1 MKLLGEVLLEKG
13 MITPQQ
19 MRLAL
24 QEQKRTGELLGD
36 VLLRLGILTRKD
48 LSRALAYSS
57 DLPFVDLKQ
66 IHIDPNAT
74 KTISKDLAKKF
85 KLIPFAMENNSL
97 KVAMDNPN
105 DVVAIDTLRRT
116 TGKKIEIFASDL
128 DGILESIEIYYELGA
143 SLEEEIDKNVA
154 AALSGGV
161 AEGEVN
167 PPIIRLIELF
177 LIKAIRDGA
186 TDVHITP
193 EEMITRVS
201 YRVDGVLRSGMILP
215 KQIHVP
221 LVTRVKVMS
230 GLNIAEQRLPQEGNI
245 TFEFSG
251 RKIDIRSS
259 TSPKY
264 FGENVVLRV
273 LDKANLILGLEY
285 LGLDAKNQITIR
297 KLTTKPHGI
306 VLAAGPTGCG
316 KTTTLYSMLREIN
329 ALEKNVLTIED
340 PIEYHLPLIKQTQ
353 VNEQAGLTF
362 IQAIRHFLR
371 QDPDVMLVGEIR
383 DLETAKISFQAAMT
397 GHLVFST
404 IHTNDAASTI
414 ARLLDLGV
422 EPYLIPT
429 SLRAVIAQRLVRKIC
444 PDCVEEYTPTEEELE
459 IYNLK
464 DWRGAGKTLKR
475 GKGCPACEY
484 TGYRGR
490 TGIFEILEM
499 TPKISQLITQKV
511 SSDVLML
518 EAQKEGMR
526 TMREDGLNKVLDGI
540 TTIEEVFR
548 VTE

>member
-1 MKLLGEVLLEKG
+1 MKLLGEVLREKE

-24 QEQKRTGELLGD
+24 QEQKRTGELLGN

-48 LSRALAYSS
+48 LSRALAFSS

-66 IHIDPNAT
+66 VHIDPNAVSTIT
-74 KTISKDLAKKF
+74 KDVAKKF
-85 KLIPFAMENNSL
+85 KLLPFALEDNTIR
-97 KVAMDNPN
+97 VAMDNPN
-105 DVVAIDTLRRT
+105 DVVAIDTLRRR
-116 TGKKIEIFASDL
+116 TGKTIDIVGSDL

-143 SLEEEIDKNVA
+143 SLEEEIDKNA
-154 AALSGGV
+154 NAALSGAV
-161 AEGEVN
+161 AEGEIS
-167 PPIIRLIELF
+167 PPIVRLIELF

-193 EEMITRVS
+193 EEMISRVS
-201 YRVDGVLRSGMILP
+201 FRVDGVLRSGMILP
-215 KQIHVP
+215 KQIHIP

-264 FGENVVLRV
+264 YGENIVLRV
-273 LDKANLILGLEY
+273 LDKANIILGLEY
-285 LGLDAKNQITIR
+285 LGLDPLNQIAVR

-329 ALEKNVLTIED
+329 ALEKNILTIED
-340 PIEYHLPLIKQTQ
+340 PIEYHIPLIKQSQ

-362 IQAIRHFLR
+362 FQAIRHFLR

-397 GHLVFST
+397 GHLVLST

-414 ARLLDLGV
+414 ARLLDLGA

-444 PDCVEEYTPTEEELE
+444 PDCVEDYTPTEAELE
-459 IYNLK
+459 LYDLQG
-464 DWRGAGKTLKR
+464 WCGAGKTLKR
-475 GKGCPACEY
+475 GHGCAACEF
-484 TGYRGR
+484 TGYSGR
-490 TGIFEILEM
+490 TGIFEILEI
-499 TPKISQLITQKV
+499 TPRISRAITQKA
-511 SSDVLML
+511 SSDVLAL
-518 EAQKEGMR
+518 EARQEGMR
-526 TMREDGLNKVLDGI
+526 TMKEDGLGKVLEGI
-540 TTIEEVFR
+540 TTIEEIFR

>member
-1 MKLLGEVLLEKG
+1 MKLLGEVLLEKE

-19 MRLAL
+19 MRIGLE
-24 QEQKRTGELLGD
+24 EQKRSGELLGD

-48 LSRALAYSS
+48 LSRALAFSS
-57 DLPFVDLKQ
+57 DLPFIDLKQ
-66 IHIDPNAT
+66 AHIDPRAT
-74 KTISKDLAKKF
+74 RTVSKDIAKKF
-85 KLIPFAMENNSL
+85 KLIPFAMENNTIR
-97 KVAMDNPN
+97 VAMDNPN
-105 DVVAIDTLRRT
+105 DVIAIDTLRRT
-116 TGKKIEIFASDL
+116 TGKNIEIYASDL
-128 DGILESIEIYYELGA
+128 DSVLESIEIYYELGA
-143 SLEEEIDKNVA
+143 SLEEEIDKNIT
-154 AALSGGV
+154 AALSGGI

-167 PPIIRLIELF
+167 PPIVRLIELF

-186 TDVHITP
+186 TDVHISP
-193 EEMITRVS
+193 EETITRVS

-215 KQIHVP
+215 KQIHIP

-273 LDKANLILGLEY
+273 LDKANIILGLEY
-285 LGLDAKNQITIR
+285 LGLDVLNQATIR
-297 KLTTKPHGI
+297 KLTKKPHGI
-306 VLAAGPTGCG
+306 VLTAGPTGCG

-362 IQAIRHFLR
+362 IRAIRHFLR
-371 QDPDVMLVGEIR
+371 QDPDIMLVGEVR

-414 ARLLDLGV
+414 ARLFDLGV

-429 SLRAVIAQRLVRKIC
+429 SLRAIIAQRLVRKIC
-444 PDCVEEYTPTEEELE
+444 PECIEEYTPTKEELE
-459 IYNLK
+459 TYELQ
-464 DWRGAGKTLKR
+464 DWSEAEKKLKR

-484 TGYRGR
+484 TGYSGR
-490 TGIFEILEM
+490 TGIFEILEI
-499 TPKISQLITQKV
+499 TPKLSQVIIQKV
-511 SSDVLML
+511 PSDVLSL
-518 EAQKEGMR
+518 EARKEGMK
-526 TMREDGLNKVLDGI
+526 TMKQDGLAKVLEGI
-540 TTIEEVFR
+540 TTLEEVFR

>member
-1 MKLLGEVLLEKG
+1 MKLLGEVLQEKE

-24 QEQKRTGELLGD
+24 QEQKRTGELLGN

-48 LSRALAYSS
+48 LSRALAFSS

-66 IHIDPNAT
+66 VHIDPNAVSTVT
-74 KTISKDLAKKF
+74 KDVAKKF
-85 KLIPFAMENNSL
+85 KLLPFAVENNTIR
-97 KVAMDNPN
+97 VAMDNPN

-116 TGKKIEIFASDL
+116 TGKAIEMFASDL

-143 SLEEEIDKNVA
+143 SLEEEIDKNA
-154 AALSGGV
+154 TAALSGGV
-161 AEGEVN
+161 AEGEIS
-167 PPIIRLIELF
+167 PPIVRLIELF
-177 LIKAIRDGA
+177 LVKAIRDGA

-193 EEMITRVS
+193 EEMISRVS
-201 YRVDGVLRSGMILP
+201 FRVDGVLRSGMILP

-264 FGENVVLRV
+264 YGENLVLRV
-273 LDKANLILGLEY
+273 LDKANTLLGLEY
-285 LGLDAKNQITIR
+285 LGLDVVNQITIR

-340 PIEYHLPLIKQTQ
+340 PIEYHIPLIKQSQ

-362 IQAIRHFLR
+362 SLAIRHFLR

-397 GHLVFST
+397 GHLVLST

-414 ARLLDLGV
+414 ARLLDLGA

-429 SLRAVIAQRLVRKIC
+429 SLRAVIAQRLIRKIC
-444 PDCVEEYTPTEEELE
+444 PHCVEDYTPAEEELE
-459 IYNLK
+459 LYDLK
-464 DWRGAGKTLKR
+464 DWSGAGKSLKR
-475 GKGCPACEY
+475 GKGCAACEF
-484 TGYRGR
+484 TGYSGR
-490 TGIFEILEM
+490 TGIFEILEI
-499 TPKISQLITQKV
+499 TPRLSQAITQKA
-511 SSDVLML
+511 SSDVLTL
-518 EAQKEGMR
+518 EAKQEGMR
-526 TMREDGLNKVLDGI
+526 TMKEDGLSKVLDGI
-540 TTIEEVFR
+540 TTIEEIFR

>member
-1 MKLLGEVLLEKG
+1 MKLLGEILQEKD

-24 QEQKRTGELLGD
+24 QEQKRTGELLGN

-48 LSRALAYSS
+48 LSRALAFSS

-66 IHIDPNAT
+66 VHIDPSAVSTVT
-74 KTISKDLAKKF
+74 KDIAKKF
-85 KLIPFAMENNSL
+85 KLLPFALENNTIR
-97 KVAMDNPN
+97 VAMDNPN
-105 DVVAIDTLRRT
+105 DVVAIDTLRRR
-116 TGKKIEIFASDL
+116 TGKTIDIFASDL

-143 SLEEEIDKNVA
+143 SLEEEIDKNA
-154 AALSGGV
+154 TAALSGAV
-161 AEGEVN
+161 AEGEIS
-167 PPIIRLIELF
+167 PPIVRLIELF

-193 EEMITRVS
+193 EEMISRVS
-201 YRVDGVLRSGMILP
+201 FRVDGVLRSGMILP
-215 KQIHVP
+215 KQIHIP
-221 LVTRVKVMS
+221 IVTRVKVMS

-264 FGENVVLRV
+264 YGENIVLRV
-273 LDKANLILGLEY
+273 LDKANIILGLEY
-285 LGLDAKNQITIR
+285 LGLDALNQIAIR

-329 ALEKNVLTIED
+329 ALEKNILTIED
-340 PIEYHLPLIKQTQ
+340 PIEYHIPLIKQSQ

-362 IQAIRHFLR
+362 FQAIRHFLR

-397 GHLVFST
+397 GHLVLST

-414 ARLLDLGV
+414 ARLLDLGA

-429 SLRAVIAQRLVRKIC
+429 SLRAVIAQRLIRKIC
-444 PDCVEEYTPTEEELE
+444 PDCVEDYTPAEAELE
-459 IYNLK
+459 LYDLK
-464 DWRGAGKTLKR
+464 DWSGAGRTLKR
-475 GKGCPACEY
+475 GKGCVACEF
-484 TGYRGR
+484 TGYSGR
-490 TGIFEILEM
+490 TGIFEILEI
-499 TPKISQLITQKV
+499 TPRISHVITQKA
-511 SSDVLML
+511 SSDVIAL
-518 EAQKEGMR
+518 EARQQGMR
-526 TMREDGLNKVLDGI
+526 TMKEDGLGKVLDGI
-540 TTIEEVFR
+540 TTIEEIFR

>member
-66 IHIDPNAT
+66 VHIDSNAT

-422 EPYLIPT
+422 EPYLVPT

>member
-66 IHIDPNAT
+66 IHIDSNAT

-285 LGLDAKNQITIR
+285 LGLDVKDQITIR